1 MWNVVIVDDEIRI
14 AEGLKKIITRMN
26 NSYQVIEVFDDSEA
40 AYQFLKDNKHKVDL
54 LITDICM
61 PGLSGL
67 ELLEKVR
74 KFHRSL
80 PCIILTG
87 YGEFEYAQ
95 KSIELGVVRYLLKPV
110 DIEELTQT
118 MENLI
123 PHNNEVSSNTT
134 CSNLSKEV
142 LFLKKEIEMDFR
154 DFDMNAKAGILGL
167 SKEYLYRQF
176 RKEMDI
182 SVKEYLQN
190 VRLEKAKQYISEV
203 GKYKIYEVCEM
214 VGYEDQV
221 YFSKIFKKKF
231 QVSPKDYQK
240 YYLN

>member
-40 AYQFLKDNKHKVDL
+40 AYQFLKENKHKVDL

-61 PGLSGL
+61 PGFSGL

-123 PHNNEVSSNTT
+123 PHNNEVSSSTT

-190 VRLEKAKQYISEV
+190 VRLEKAK
-203 GKYKIYEVCEM
+203 
-214 VGYEDQV
+214 
-221 YFSKIFKKKF
+221 
-231 QVSPKDYQK
+231 
-240 YYLN
+240 